1 MSVTIPAYA
10 RVLDALQHPLLEP
23 PRRRGPEAT
32 TFEIKAIRE
41 LAGLGI
47 TKKEAAR
54 RLMRSRHFVHVW
66 TKKLGIEW
74 KKPRP

>member
-1 MSVTIPAYA
+1 MSATIPAYA
-10 RVLDALQHPLLEP
+10 QVLEALQHPLPEP

-41 LAGLGI
+41 MARLGI

-54 RLMRSRHFVHVW
+54 RLMRSRHFVHIW
-66 TKKLGIEW
+66 TKKLEMEW
-74 KKPRP
+74 KNP